1 MANGNGNRRKG
12 TSRRQRNYSD
22 KEKAA
27 ALVVLDFCNGNL
39 SKASKQLGIPLTTLK
54 EWNDG
59 RVPLGVTETRNE
71 KKADLAD
78 SLEQLAFDLIDKV
91 KDSEK
96 AGGVDLGIVID
107 KMLLLRGE
115 PNAISKDVTH
125 ASPER
130 RRERILELFK
140 KVKAA

>member
-1 MANGNGNRRKG
+1 MSDKNGHKP
-12 TSRRQRNYSD
+12 RRQRNYSD
-22 KEKAA
+22 KEKAS

-39 SKASKQLGIPLTTLK
+39 SKASRQLDIPISTLK

-59 RVPLGVTETRNE
+59 RITDDVAETRKE
-71 KKADLAD
+71 KKANLAD

-91 KDSEK
+91 KTSEK

-115 PNAISKDVTH
+115 PNTISKDVTH
-125 ASPER
+125 AAPEQR
-130 RRERILELFK
+130 RQRILQLVEK
-140 KVKAA
+140 AKVA

>member
-1 MANGNGNRRKG
+1 MSETNGHKPAKL
-12 TSRRQRNYSD
+12 RRQRNYSD

-27 ALVVLDFCNGNL
+27 ALVMLDFCDGNL

-59 RVPLGVTETRNE
+59 RIPDGVTETRNE

-91 KDSEK
+91 KTSEK

-115 PNAISKDVTH
+115 PNSISKDVTQV
-125 ASPER
+125 SPEQ
-130 RRERILELFK
+130 RRERILQLVEK
-140 KVKAA
+140 AKVA